1 MYGFK
6 ALVVTSKMSKNIT
19 YGISHDTIGISS
31 DSLENVLVFM
41 TWSEGFIRIAQD
53 KEIGAEGY
61 RVLFT
66 ILGFV
71 KDGIFSPITPAQIA
85 IILSAHQSN
94 VKRALRLLVA
104 KRIIKKRHVAGKL
117 VGFEIVE
124 FFDAVNSTKA

>member
-1 MYGFK
+1 
-6 ALVVTSKMSKNIT
+6 MSKNIT

-53 KEIGAEGY
+53 KEIGAESY

-66 ILGFV
+66 ILGSIE
-71 KDGIFSPITPAQIA
+71 DGMFSPITPAQIA
-85 IILSAHQSN
+85 IVLSAHQSN
-94 VKRALRLLVA
+94 VKRALRLLAA